1 MEVQGQLSDCVLRS
15 RLYDYNRGAS
25 PLKQGSKCRDALL
38 LGHMIL
44 KDREAEP
51 GWHSKGQ
58 TYGLPKVIEVYC
70 RSDRKTNTVTDK
82 QTH

>member
-44 KDREAEP
+44 KDRGKQNLAGIP
-51 GWHSKGQ
+51 RVRLMDYLKSLKCTADQ
-58 TYGLPKVIEVYC
+58 TE
-70 RSDRKTNTVTDK
+70 K
-82 QTH
+82 QTQ